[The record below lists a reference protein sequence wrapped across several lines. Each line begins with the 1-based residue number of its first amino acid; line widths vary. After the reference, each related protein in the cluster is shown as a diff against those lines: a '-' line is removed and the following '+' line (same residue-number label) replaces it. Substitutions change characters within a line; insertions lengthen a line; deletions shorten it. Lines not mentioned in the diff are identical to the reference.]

1 MIIEDARITSDSEKP
16 KVLNGLNKRYALR
29 PPSKRCEPIILL
41 ENSSAQRGRTAR
53 RLAVVLHLALVVS
66 ACGEEPSDPVSFVDG
81 PIIVDAEPDD
91 GGTDAG
97 AGGTI
102 GLVDGCLIMF
112 EDHESSD
119 DPIGVEWPPGTT
131 WDDAANAVVLPDGRV
146 VNIGDFIVG
155 GGGGHGLD
163 DEFRVTPE
171 VRAAL
176 EECGIDSVWAFT
188 GEILT
193 GAAAID
199 VAND

>member
-1 MIIEDARITSDSEKP
+1 MVVS
-16 KVLNGLNKRYALR
+16 
-29 PPSKRCEPIILL
+29 
-41 ENSSAQRGRTAR
+41 
-53 RLAVVLHLALVVS
+53 VVLLLALVVS
-66 ACGEEPSDPVSFVDG
+66 SCGDEPSGPVSFVDG

-112 EDHESSD
+112 EDHDRSAN
-119 DPIGVEWPPGTT
+119 PIGVEWPPGTT
-131 WDDAANAVVLPDGRV
+131 WDEAANAVVLPDGRL
-146 VNIGDFIVG
+146 VNLGDFIVG

-163 DEFRVTPE
+163 DESRVTPD

-176 EECGIDSVWAFT
+176 QECGIDSVWAFT